1 MVQDYTHDTLETN
14 LEQVLN
20 SVNALAEDTALSS
33 EKIASILTNDMYQ
46 VFLYEQLQVDALHL
60 TEEQL
65 QKLGGGELIY
75 ISGEDQTFHLGQIAA
90 RPGEYFILSINMESS
105 ICLLYTSRCV

>member
-1 MVQDYTHDTLETN
+1 
-14 LEQVLN
+14 
-20 SVNALAEDTALSS
+20 
-33 EKIASILTNDMYQ
+33 MYQ

-65 QKLGGGELIY
+65 QKLSGGGELIY
-75 ISGEDQTFHLGQIAA
+75 ISGEDRTFHLGQIAA

-105 ICLLYTSRCV
+105 IFAAYLHAGISDVGTLPDDWQCADVLCYFICYQAGGDAHYCCQAGRGR